1 MGRPW
6 GKAPARS
13 VPRAPPSLFQQDR
26 FHGHTLPVGP
36 VRGKENCPRTEGSSV
51 QGQIQFDL
59 WCHLACRTVLLP
71 RPLCREPTFP
81 CSVTGA
87 ARQRILRAMPVS
99 PCPPRTIMQTRS
111 VSPSQHRGLSVT
123 ALCALLSL
131 HWFKAF
137 IPHTGVFVNTQFQIL
152 FRFCGFRR
160 RHVVFIQHKQFLH
173 LFGHGGVGVLQ
184 QAVLRQ
190 VGAVLAVQ
198 RQQHIFSA
206 QGVAA

>member
-1 MGRPW
+1 MLARGRSMT
-6 GKAPARS
+6 APTGVIAQI
-13 VPRAPPSLFQQDR
+13 VFTNLGLPSLFHQV
-26 FHGHTLPVGP
+26 HVPSPPLLKTKLPLH
-36 VRGKENCPRTEGSSV
+36 RTSPV
-51 QGQIQFDL
+51 QGQIKQICGATL
-59 WCHLACRTVLLP
+59 LAVLTIQS

-137 IPHTGVFVNTQFQIL
+137 IPHTGVFVNTQFQIFSDSAVSGDAML
-152 FRFCGFRR
+152 FLSSTNSFCTCSATGVSVSFSR
-160 RHVVFIQHKQFLH
+160 QF
-173 LFGHGGVGVLQ
+173 
-184 QAVLRQ
+184 AVR
-190 VGAVLAVQ
+190 
-198 RQQHIFSA
+198 
-206 QGVAA
+206 

>member
-1 MGRPW
+1 MNVRFVGAVIDRLRASNACPYS
-6 GKAPARS
+6 ARC
-13 VPRAPPSLFQQDR
+13 VPGPSSFTNSGLPSLFHQV
-26 FHGHTLPVGP
+26 HVPSPPLLKTKLPLH
-36 VRGKENCPRTEGSSV
+36 RTSPV
-51 QGQIQFDL
+51 QGQIKQICGATL
-59 WCHLACRTVLLP
+59 LAVLTIQS

-137 IPHTGVFVNTQFQIL
+137 IPHPGVFVNTQFQML
-152 FRFCGFRR
+152 FRFC
-160 RHVVFIQHKQFLH
+160 
-173 LFGHGGVGVLQ
+173 
-184 QAVLRQ
+184 
-190 VGAVLAVQ
+190 
-198 RQQHIFSA
+198 
-206 QGVAA
+206 

>member
-1 MGRPW
+1 MQGRSLTAC
-6 GKAPARS
+6 GRIGLRTYFTNS
-13 VPRAPPSLFQQDR
+13 GLPSLFHQV
-26 FHGHTLPVGP
+26 HVPSPPLSKTKLPLH
-36 VRGKENCPRTEGSSV
+36 RTSPV
-51 QGQIQFDL
+51 QGQIKQICGATL
-59 WCHLACRTVLLP
+59 LAVLTIQS

-137 IPHTGVFVNTQFQIL
+137 IPQAGVFVNTLLQIFLRRL
-152 FRFCGFRR
+152 FCLCCFRR
-160 RHVVFIQHKQFLH
+160 SHVVFIEYKQFLH
-173 LFGHGGVGVLQ
+173 QLPHRGTGVL
-184 QAVLRQ
+184 
-190 VGAVLAVQ
+190 
-198 RQQHIFSA
+198 
-206 QGVAA
+206 

>member
-1 MGRPW
+1 ML
-6 GKAPARS
+6 APIVSGAFPGHPDLQIQACHRS
-13 VPRAPPSLFQQDR
+13 FIR
-26 FHGHTLPVGP
+26 FMFPLPHCQ
-36 VRGKENCPRTEGSSV
+36 KQNCPCTELLLCK
-51 QGQIQFDL
+51 GQIKQICGATL
-59 WCHLACRTVLLP
+59 LAVLIIQS

-173 LFGHGGVGVLQ
+173 LLGHGVSVSFS
-184 QAVLRQ
+184 RQ
-190 VGAVLAVQ
+190 
-198 RQQHIFSA
+198 FS
-206 QGVAA
+206 VR